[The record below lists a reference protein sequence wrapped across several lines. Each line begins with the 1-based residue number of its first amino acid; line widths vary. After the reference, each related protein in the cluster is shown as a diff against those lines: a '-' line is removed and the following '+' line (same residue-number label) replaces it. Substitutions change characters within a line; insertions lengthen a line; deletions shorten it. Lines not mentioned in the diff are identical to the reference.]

1 MSIIE
6 FFSQPV
12 WQRIGLTLI
21 HFLWQGLIIAI
32 LIGACVRVF
41 KPSHG
46 NARYIVYLLA
56 FIAMISC
63 PVVTFIAIDIPISQD
78 KDLFIEIEP
87 VLPFN
92 IISDTVFPEDGISL
106 EADSS
111 TPNKSRP
118 NEIDYSTPL
127 RERIYSY
134 LYISLP
140 WFLVIWIIGVV
151 IQSVR
156 LLIGFVGI
164 HRWRL
169 HLVPLPEWLAQRT
182 ASLSKGLGIGC
193 FSRVFMSSSVI
204 QVMAVGYLRPIVLLP
219 AAMVMQMQ
227 PEMLE
232 AVIAHELAH
241 IRRFDLWVNLVQ
253 RIIETLLFY
262 HPAVWWL
269 SSCLR
274 SERELCCD
282 ELAVRATGERL
293 TYASALESVVRAKLI
308 TKQPTFAVGL
318 NQDNKPILQR
328 VRHILGFVPTRR
340 NHPFWLAGAIAVI
353 FLTVLAISTML
364 VLATKTRS
372 GANSETVMTANS
384 EDVSATM
391 PKPVTLDEFIKGW
404 LGQGTMNIRVASP
417 AVAQRKEADMMGSTT
432 GVILST
438 LREGSAKEAGLQLG
452 DYIVRIADI
461 DVRSN
466 HHLIALTRSMS
477 PGSKVNVEFVR
488 KGKKM
493 AVDVV
498 LDPITWDES
507 YPILAGNVLLPNGQ
521 PAIGAMVYA
530 RVYYDSGS
538 ISDAL
543 PYLTDKLG
551 RFIAKFSSKSAHGRC
566 FLLAT
571 THDGFAGYTIVDFPI
586 KIPTYIQ
593 LKKGKITKG
602 RLFTD
607 KGEGIPDILME
618 VEGIAIAGEEKRFG
632 MYPKLRTDRNGWFT
646 LPALPVGSKV
656 QLNFEVAGYAQS
668 SRGPYSLAQIEE
680 GFLFGEEGIP
690 LGASIEGVVV
700 ASDTGKALGP
710 FSLSWRNA
718 SVNIRKS
725 IQVNT
730 EGRFK
735 ADTLPSGETSF
746 YISVSEMRKLGYTL
760 TPKVINLNP
769 GEKVIDLQLTAEP
782 FGVIKGKVTDKTT
795 KQGIAGFTVSAGNE
809 AFVGDRFRTATEADG
824 TYRLPIPAGDILF
837 TFREAQNHR
846 LRINPGQEIDGIDF
860 VGKTTANTSEKDI
873 IFNILDPNG
882 LPVSGAKV
890 GKHLSNFDDTRGE
903 HHVSFNSV
911 QSDEKGL
918 VSFQK
923 DDLFQER
930 NQDKKLL
937 LYALE
942 TSQKLVGFLEISL
955 DDSHR
960 VIEWQLKPACRVK
973 GRLESSSLEKLEQN
987 LEWTNVYVYK
997 DNYRP
1002 LSYSSKAGQFEFFLP
1017 TGSYKLNAYGTSAYS
1032 INREI
1037 EIKRGQKELEVKLDL
1052 PADRL
1057 ATLIGKTAPE
1067 FRNIKGWINSEPLK
1081 LANLRDKLVLLD
1093 FWGYWCGPCIAAM
1106 PNLVQLH
1113 DKFSKHDLIIIAVH
1127 DDSLGSIAE
1136 LQQKLKDLSKE
1147 RWSGQ
1152 QISFA
1157 IALDGGGETKIEG
1170 TDRSTR
1176 GATSAAY
1183 GIQAWPTS
1191 ILIDRDGN
1199 VIKKFHPS
1207 NPDAIE
1213 ELQYLLGE
1221 QFTNQLLDTGQ
1232 AAPTG
1237 WVGGVIRAK
1246 GLGSYPTIHLIRAD
1260 NNIGLWNPKDEFTRM
1275 DENGNYAFFNVPIG
1289 NYWLQAKYGSMS
1301 GDSVQTKF
1309 LFPVKVLSLRRPNWV
1324 NFEYQG
1330 GSNSIEVKCP
1340 GFYSTT
1346 IWSYNNKT
1354 KCWMEWAK
1362 YLGKMLPNKKVEYME
1377 QYEFKNLPPGNYGI
1391 VAVRQVN
1398 GNVLTQHAQLELK
1411 ENQHS
1416 SCVLS
1421 IKQDSAI
1428 LEGTVIGNQ
1437 GGISGLCV
1445 IVRKPGSGP
1454 IQFATIY
1461 EASTRDSIAVIRGL
1475 DRDGSYRCTALPAGK
1490 YTITAAQFLPS
1501 QHQYRAPVQQVS
1513 KLVEL
1518 KEGQTTK
1525 VNFDLLSKTN
1535 TSTANPNKEDKTDV
1549 PVEDKRSQAE
1559 GILMLEGFYSFG
1571 EGERYSKRLGQIFSK
1586 AQTYIEQMYATY
1598 ENKDWDNCFEAAIQV
1613 HNIFFSLKE
1622 AIEVD
1627 DAAVWEAFTKMW
1639 KGETTDVNDVRLV
1652 DLARLKRTFEILAFV
1667 GGVYREETH
1676 QNLCTSIL
1684 NIADAADE
1692 IKKIL
1697 QSKRSVMI
1705 SSHIEKL
1712 QANWA
1717 VLAEIDGIKK
1727 SFN

>member
-1 MSIIE
+1 M
-6 FFSQPV
+6 V
-12 WQRIGLTLI
+12 ML
-21 HFLWQGLIIAI
+21 A
-32 LIGACVRVF
+32 
-41 KPSHG
+41 
-46 NARYIVYLLA
+46 IVYLLA
-56 FIAMISC
+56 FIAMIIC
-63 PVVTFIAIDIPISQD
+63 PVVTFIAIDIPISPD
-78 KDLFIEIEP
+78 KELFTEIEP
-87 VLPFN
+87 VEPFN
-92 IISDTVFPEDGISL
+92 IISDTVLSEGGISL
-106 EADSS
+106 EVDTSI
-111 TPNKSRP
+111 PNMSRP
-118 NEIDYSTPL
+118 AEIDYSTPL

-134 LYISLP
+134 LYILLP
-140 WFLVIWIIGVV
+140 WFLVIWMVGVV
-151 IQSVR
+151 ILSMR

-164 HRWRL
+164 HRWRH
-169 HLVPLPEWLAQRT
+169 HLVPLPEWLVQRI
-182 ASLSKGLGIGC
+182 ASLSEGLGMGC

-253 RIIETLLFY
+253 RITETLLFY

-308 TKQPTFAVGL
+308 AKQPTLAVGL
-318 NQDNKPILQR
+318 NQDNKPILRR
-328 VRHILGFVPTRR
+328 VHHILGLVPTRR
-340 NHPFWLAGAIAVI
+340 NHPFWIAGIITVL
-353 FLTVLAISTML
+353 FLTILAISTIL
-364 VLATKTRS
+364 VLANKTRS
-372 GANSETVMTANS
+372 VADSETVRTANS
-384 EDVSATM
+384 EDVSATI
-391 PKPVTLDEFIKGW
+391 PKPVTLNEFIKDW
-404 LGQGTMNIRVASP
+404 PGQGTMNIRAASP
-417 AVAQRKEADMMGSTT
+417 TVAQRQEADMMDSTI

-438 LREGSAKEAGLQLG
+438 IREGPAKEAGLQVG

-466 HHLIALTRSMS
+466 HHLIALTRAMS

-498 LDPITWDES
+498 LDPLEWSEG

-530 RVYYDSGS
+530 RVYYDRGS
-538 ISDAL
+538 RSDAL

-551 RFIAKFSSKSAHGRC
+551 RFIAKFSSRSDLGRC

-571 THDGFAGYTIVDFPI
+571 THDGFAGYTIVDFPTKAPI
-586 KIPTYIQ
+586 DIQ

-607 KGEGIPDILME
+607 KGEGIADILIE
-618 VEGIAIAGEEKRFG
+618 VEGIDIPGEEQRLG
-632 MYPKLRTDRNGWFT
+632 IYPKLRTDRNGWFT

-656 QLNFEVAGYAQS
+656 QLNFEVAGYAHP
-668 SRGPYSLAQIEE
+668 SRGPYNLTQIEN

-718 SVNIRKS
+718 SVNISKS
-725 IQVNT
+725 IQVDT

-746 YISVSEMRKLGYTL
+746 YIGVSEMRKLGYTL
-760 TPKVINLNP
+760 TQKVLNLNP
-769 GEKVIDLQLTAEP
+769 GEKVVDLQLTAEP
-782 FGVIKGKVTDKTT
+782 FGVIRGKVTDKTT
-795 KQGIAGFTVSAGNE
+795 KQGLADFTVIACNK
-809 AFVGDRFRTATEADG
+809 AFVGDMFRATTEADG
-824 TYRLPIPAGDILF
+824 TYSLPIPAGDIWF
-837 TFREAQNHR
+837 TFREARNHK
-846 LRINPGQEIDGIDF
+846 LRVKPGQEIDGVDF
-860 VGKTTANTSEKDI
+860 VGEAVNGLSEEKI
-873 IFNILDPNG
+873 IVRLLDLNG
-882 LPVSGAKV
+882 LPVSSVRV
-890 GKHLSNFDDTRGE
+890 GKYWSN
-903 HHVSFNSV
+903 
-911 QSDEKGL
+911 SDEIQGRPYINFNYVPSDEEGL
-918 VSFQK
+918 VQFQK
-923 DDLFQER
+923 DDLFRDR
-930 NQDKKLL
+930 NQNERRL
-937 LYALE
+937 LYALGP
-942 TSQKLVGFLEISL
+942 SQKLAGFTEISPQ
-955 DDSHR
+955 DADR
-960 VIEWQLKPACRVK
+960 VIDWQLQPACRIN
-973 GRLESSSLEKLEQN
+973 GRIESSSLEKLEQN

-1002 LSYSSKAGQFEFFLP
+1002 LSYSSKAGQFEFLLP
-1017 TGSYKLNAYGTSAYS
+1017 PGSYKLHAYGTSTYS

-1057 ATLIGKTAPE
+1057 ATLMGKTAPE

-1081 LANLRDKLVLLD
+1081 LANLRGKLVLLD

-1106 PNLVQLH
+1106 PDLMQLH

-1127 DDSLGSIAE
+1127 DDSLGSIEE
-1136 LQQKLKDLSKE
+1136 LQQKLKVLSEE

-1170 TDRSTR
+1170 TDRSAR

-1191 ILIDRDGN
+1191 ILIDRNGN
-1199 VIKKFHPS
+1199 VVKKFHPS

-1213 ELQYLLGE
+1213 ELPYLLGE
-1221 QFTNQLLDTGQ
+1221 QFTNQLLETGQ
-1232 AAPTG
+1232 AVPTG
-1237 WVGGVIRAK
+1237 WVGGMFRAK
-1246 GLGSYPTIHLIRAD
+1246 GLGSKPTIHLIRAD
-1260 NNIGLWNPKDEFTRM
+1260 NNIDLWNSRDEFTRM
-1275 DENGNYAFFNVPIG
+1275 DENGNYAFFNVPLG
-1289 NYWLQAKYGSMS
+1289 NYWLKATYGGMS
-1301 GDSVQTKF
+1301 GSVQTKF

-1340 GFYSTT
+1340 GFYSVA
-1346 IWSYNNKT
+1346 IWSYNNNM

-1362 YLGKMLPNKKVEYME
+1362 YLGRMLPSKKVEYME
-1377 QYEFKNLPPGNYGI
+1377 QYKFKNLPPGSYGI

-1398 GNVLTQHAQLELK
+1398 GNVLTQHAQVELK
-1411 ENQHS
+1411 KDQHS

-1421 IKQDSAI
+1421 IEQNSAS

-1437 GGISGLCV
+1437 GGISDLCV

-1461 EASTRDSIAVIRGL
+1461 EASTRDSIAVIRGRGL
-1475 DRDGSYRCTALPAGK
+1475 GPDGSYRCTALPAGK
-1490 YTITAAQFLPS
+1490 YTITAAQFPPR
-1501 QHQYRAPVQQVS
+1501 QRQYKAPIQQVS

-1518 KEGQTTK
+1518 REGQTTK
-1525 VNFDLLSKTN
+1525 VNFDLSSKTN
-1535 TSTANPNKEDKTDV
+1535 IPTANPNK
-1549 PVEDKRSQAE
+1549 
-1559 GILMLEGFYSFG
+1559 
-1571 EGERYSKRLGQIFSK
+1571 
-1586 AQTYIEQMYATY
+1586 
-1598 ENKDWDNCFEAAIQV
+1598 
-1613 HNIFFSLKE
+1613 
-1622 AIEVD
+1622 
-1627 DAAVWEAFTKMW
+1627 
-1639 KGETTDVNDVRLV
+1639 
-1652 DLARLKRTFEILAFV
+1652 
-1667 GGVYREETH
+1667 
-1676 QNLCTSIL
+1676 
-1684 NIADAADE
+1684 
-1692 IKKIL
+1692 
-1697 QSKRSVMI
+1697 
-1705 SSHIEKL
+1705 
-1712 QANWA
+1712 
-1717 VLAEIDGIKK
+1717 
-1727 SFN
+1727 